1 MEQLSKPSDPDTGP
15 PDPDGESIPSTV
27 VLVIGLLLAAAFV
40 MILNETVMG
49 VALPRL
55 MEDLEISAATGQWLT
70 TAFMLTMAVV
80 IPTTGLILKRFT
92 TRAVFMTS
100 MSLFTA
106 GTALAAAA
114 PGFPVLLVARIV
126 QAAGTAV
133 MLPLLITTV
142 LTFVPATRRGSTMG
156 LISIVIAV
164 APAVGP
170 TFSGLILSELSWRW
184 IFLFVLPVAV
194 VALIVGSMK
203 ITNITTP
210 AEARFDLVSI
220 ALSAVAFGGLV
231 YGLSSIGESAEGDT
245 PLPPALPIA
254 VGFVALALF
263 TFRQLSLQR
272 GGERQPLLD
281 LRPFRNRSFTVGL
294 VMLLVSMGALFGTL
308 ILLPI
313 FLQNVRDLS
322 TLETGLVLLP
332 GGLVM
337 GLIAPLAGKMY
348 DRVGPRPLVVPGAF
362 VVAGALASMQLL
374 ETDSSVGLA
383 IAVHVVLSVGLGLL
397 MTPLMTSS
405 LGSLPAELYSHGS
418 AILNTL
424 QQLAGA
430 AGTALFIT
438 VMTRSATS
446 EVESGVDPL
455 TAQAS
460 GIHDA
465 FLCGAVLALVATGLS
480 FLIRRPPA
488 PAGPPEAG
496 GATGRDSDDEAVPAP
511 LH

>member
-1 MEQLSKPSDPDTGP
+1 MELSKPSDPEAGA
-15 PDPDGESIPSTV
+15 PDPAGESIPRSV
-27 VLVIGLLLAAAFV
+27 VLVIGVLLAAAFV

-80 IPTTGLILKRFT
+80 IPTTGLILKRFS
-92 TRAVFMTS
+92 TRAVFMTA
-100 MSLFTA
+100 MTLFTA
-106 GTALAAAA
+106 GTALCAAA
-114 PGFPVLLVARIV
+114 PGFPVLLVGRVV

-164 APAVGP
+164 APAIGP

-194 VALIVGSMK
+194 IALLVGSAK
-203 ITNITTP
+203 ITNVTTP
-210 AEARFDLVSI
+210 VKVRFDLVSI
-220 ALSAVAFGGLV
+220 VLSAVAFGGLV
-231 YGLSSIGESAEGDT
+231 YGLSSIGEAAEGDT
-245 PLPPALPIA
+245 HLPPALPIA
-254 VGFVALALF
+254 VGALALAGF
-263 TFRQLSLQR
+263 TFRQLHLQR
-272 GGERQPLLD
+272 SAEHEPLLD
-281 LRPFRNRSFTVGL
+281 LRPFRTRSFSVGL
-294 VMLLVSMGALFGTL
+294 TMLLVSMGALFGTL

-313 FLQNVRDLS
+313 FLQNVRDLT

-337 GLIAPLAGKMY
+337 GLVAPLSGRLY
-348 DRVGPRPLVVPGAF
+348 DRLGPRPLVVPGAF
-362 VVAGALASMQLL
+362 TVAGALALMQLL
-374 ETDSSVGLA
+374 DTDSGVGLA
-383 IAVHVVLSVGLGLL
+383 ILVHVVLSIGLGLL

-405 LGSLPAELYSHGS
+405 LGSLPAELYAHGS

-438 VMTRSATS
+438 VMTRSATR
-446 EVESGVDPL
+446 EVEGGMEPIA
-455 TAQAS
+455 AQAA

-465 FLCGAVLALVATGLS
+465 FLIGAVLALVAAGLS
-480 FLIRRPPA
+480 FLVRRPPA
-488 PAGPPEAG
+488 PAVVPDADGGEPE
-496 GATGRDSDDEAVPAP
+496 RDADEAVPAP
-511 LH
+511 TH

>member
-1 MEQLSKPSDPDTGP
+1 MEPVTQPPQPETSTADPAA
-15 PDPDGESIPSTV
+15 ESIPRTV
-27 VLVIGLLLAAAFV
+27 VLVIGVLLAAAFV

-92 TRAVFMTS
+92 TRAVFLASMT
-100 MSLFTA
+100 LFTA
-106 GTALAAAA
+106 GTALAAVA
-114 PGFPVLLVARIV
+114 PGFPVLLVGRIV

-133 MLPLLITTV
+133 MIPLLITTV
-142 LTFVPATRRGSTMG
+142 LIFVPVARRGAIMG
-156 LISIVIAV
+156 LISIVISV
-164 APAVGP
+164 APAIGP

-184 IFLFVLPVAV
+184 MFLFVLPVAV
-194 VALIVGSMK
+194 VALVVGSLK
-203 ITNITTP
+203 ISNITTP
-210 AEARFDLVSI
+210 SEVRFDLVSI

-231 YGLSSIGESAEGDT
+231 YGLSSIGEAAEGDT

-254 VGFVALALF
+254 VGALALLAF
-263 TFRQLSLQR
+263 SLRQVHLQR
-272 GGERQPLLD
+272 QDGDRQPLLD
-281 LRPFRNRSFTVGL
+281 LRPFRNRAFTVGL

-313 FLQNVRDLS
+313 FLQNVQDLS

-337 GLIAPLAGKMY
+337 GLIAPLSGRLY
-348 DRVGPRPLVVPGAF
+348 DRLGPRPLVVPGAF
-362 VVAGALASMQLL
+362 VVAAALAAMQLL
-374 ETDSSVGLA
+374 ETDSPTGLA
-383 IAVHVVLSVGLGLL
+383 IAVHMVLSAGLGLL

-405 LGSLPAELYSHGS
+405 LGSLPADLYSHGS

-446 EVESGVDPL
+446 AVEGGTEPIA
-455 TAQAS
+455 AQAS

-465 FLCGAVLALVATGLS
+465 FLCGAVLALVAAGLS
-480 FLIRRPPA
+480 FLIRRPQA
-488 PAGPPEAG
+488 PAAAPEAG
-496 GATGRDSDDEAVPAP
+496 GGTEQDADEAVPAP